1 MSTNLRGKEYRT
13 SKVGST
19 LRADS
24 TANSTRSKGAVA
36 ALRSDLVD
44 ATVKT
49 GTSLSINLVSRALK
63 ARNDSRLVTSGT
75 DDVRV
80 ELSQVGQAGVART
93 QEPGDEAG
101 VDLLTGSVLDP
112 VEGLS
117 DASGVVPARRRSARR
132 SGQVSICVLGGTA
145 FLGQIVAWRLTRK
158 PANKRPLEW

>member
-1 MSTNLRGKEYRT
+1 MFS
-13 SKVGST
+13 
-19 LRADS
+19 
-24 TANSTRSKGAVA
+24 
-36 ALRSDLVD
+36 
-44 ATVKT
+44 
-49 GTSLSINLVSRALK
+49 LVSRALK